1 MPLPPA
7 NIEGRAVDVGG
18 PQQGIDYSTSVCP
31 ACEAGYHED
40 PSQKLV
46 FKCTCPC
53 HG

>member
-1 MPLPPA
+1 MTTT
-7 NIEGRAVDVGG
+7 ET
-18 PQQGIDYSTSVCP
+18 QQPTDWRLVPVVDYSSSVCP

>member
-1 MPLPPA
+1 MNTMETQQPTDWHL
-7 NIEGRAVDVGG
+7 G
-18 PQQGIDYSTSVCP
+18 PIDYSSSVCP